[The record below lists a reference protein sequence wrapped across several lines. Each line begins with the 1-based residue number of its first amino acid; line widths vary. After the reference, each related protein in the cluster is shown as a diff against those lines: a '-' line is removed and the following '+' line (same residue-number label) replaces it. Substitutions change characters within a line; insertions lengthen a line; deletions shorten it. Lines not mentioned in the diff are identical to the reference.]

1 MKTTY
6 THPLPDAGRSLLLAA
21 GFVFMAWLA
30 SPGAALAQT
39 PAASSSSALA
49 TTTVEL
55 RSVAQTY
62 PAEAVVEA
70 VKQATL
76 AAQVTGRILEVRVDA
91 GDRVKA
97 GQVLVRIDAREAA
110 EGLAAARAQLDN
122 AKANLERVKNLVA
135 QKFVSQAALDKA
147 EADYK
152 TAAAN
157 AAQAGATSG
166 HAVIVAPFAGVVA
179 QRLAEAGEMA
189 NPGRPLMTL
198 FEPQDMRVVASIPQ
212 YQLATVRQAAQGKIE
227 FPGSGQWLDASRIEV
242 LPTVDASSHTVRV
255 RLYLPMSATDGAVA
269 GGSVPIVP
277 GLFARAHFVTGSA
290 QKLLVPASAV
300 VRRGE
305 LTAIYVVTAQG
316 QPRLRQVRLGE
327 VQAGGEIEVL
337 AGLAAGEKIALD
349 PLKAGFQARKPH

>member
-1 MKTTY
+1 MLMKTSDS
-6 THPLPDAGRSLLLAA
+6 LPDSGRSLFVAA
-21 GFVFMAWLA
+21 GFALAAWFA
-30 SPGAALAQT
+30 GPALAQT
-39 PAASSSSALA
+39 APAAAPGLA
-49 TTTVEL
+49 TVTVEL
-55 RSVAQTY
+55 REVAQTY

-70 VKQATL
+70 VRQATL
-76 AAQVTGRILEVRVDA
+76 AAQVTGRILEARVDA

-97 GQVLVRIDAREAA
+97 GQVLMRIDAREAA
-110 EGLAAARAQLDN
+110 EGLAAARAQLGN

-166 HAVIVAPFAGVVA
+166 HALIVAPFAGVVA

-189 NPGRPLMTL
+189 NPGRPLITL
-198 FEPQDMRVVASIPQ
+198 FEPKDMRVVASIPQ
-212 YQLATVRQAAQGKIE
+212 YQLATVRQAQQGQIE
-227 FPGSGQWLDASRIEV
+227 FPGSGQWLEASRIEV

-255 RLYLPMSATDGAVA
+255 RLYLPEGAVA
-269 GGSVPIVP
+269 DSGIVP

-290 QKLLVPASAV
+290 RKLLVPAAAV

-305 LTAIYVVTAQG
+305 LTAVYVVTPQG

-327 VQAGGEIEVL
+327 VQAGGDIEVL
-337 AGLAAGEKIALD
+337 AGLSPGEKIALD
-349 PLKAGFQARKPH
+349 PLKAGFQASKTR